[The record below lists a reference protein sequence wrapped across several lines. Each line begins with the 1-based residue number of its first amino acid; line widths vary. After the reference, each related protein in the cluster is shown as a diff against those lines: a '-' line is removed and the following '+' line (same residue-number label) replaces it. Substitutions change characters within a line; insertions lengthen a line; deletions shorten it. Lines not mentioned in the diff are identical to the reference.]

1 MTDGGTPSLAIPH
14 PEGIGGADSSRA
26 TINSVRSWD
35 SFFPL
40 SLSSFHLHDDTKS
53 YYYFAELDFEG
64 KPKENVCWDW
74 ERLGTLAKLGGP
86 AEGRRLCPQCKG
98 TECLNDSEGM
108 MACGAQKLLCLVALI
123 ALSTDWFLPVVIA
136 QDDPTDAPDIPGDV
150 DAADPAAGAA
160 DVPGDTAPSTAPE
173 CREEQ
178 FPCTRLYSVHKP
190 VKQCIS
196 YLCVTSVRRTYMINK
211 EICSRIV
218 CKEDEAMQEEIC
230 RQMAGLPPR
239 RLRRSGRPRGPPCR
253 RAQLQRQNAVDPQ

>member
-1 MTDGGTPSLAIPH
+1 
-14 PEGIGGADSSRA
+14 
-26 TINSVRSWD
+26 
-35 SFFPL
+35 
-40 SLSSFHLHDDTKS
+40 
-53 YYYFAELDFEG
+53 
-64 KPKENVCWDW
+64 
-74 ERLGTLAKLGGP
+74 
-86 AEGRRLCPQCKG
+86 
-98 TECLNDSEGM
+98 M

-123 ALSTDWFLPVVIA
+123 ALSTDWFLPEVIA

-150 DAADPAAGAA
+150 ADAADPAAGAA

>member
-1 MTDGGTPSLAIPH
+1 MGSTTACYFEKLLCKSGLHGLCFSLCDLDTRGGLTTSTAR
-14 PEGIGGADSSRA
+14 SSC
-26 TINSVRSWD
+26 ICKM
-35 SFFPL
+35 
-40 SLSSFHLHDDTKS
+40 DT
-53 YYYFAELDFEG
+53 
-64 KPKENVCWDW
+64 
-74 ERLGTLAKLGGP
+74 
-86 AEGRRLCPQCKG
+86 
-98 TECLNDSEGM
+98 GM

>member
-1 MTDGGTPSLAIPH
+1 
-14 PEGIGGADSSRA
+14 
-26 TINSVRSWD
+26 
-35 SFFPL
+35 
-40 SLSSFHLHDDTKS
+40 
-53 YYYFAELDFEG
+53 
-64 KPKENVCWDW
+64 
-74 ERLGTLAKLGGP
+74 
-86 AEGRRLCPQCKG
+86 
-98 TECLNDSEGM
+98 M

-136 QDDPTDAPDIPGDV
+136 QDDPT
-150 DAADPAAGAA
+150 
-160 DVPGDTAPSTAPE
+160 GDTAPSTAPE

-253 RAQLQRQNAVDPQ
+253 RAQLRRQNAVDAQ